1 MRTAIVS
8 TYPPRACG
16 IGTFAADVRAALLG
30 VDGVDRVD
38 KVVVVNEPSRPQRP
52 GLVATITQA
61 VRGDYVRAARILGR
75 LDIDVVLLQHE
86 YGIYGGVDGAYVL
99 SLAEQLS
106 QPLVVTLHT
115 VLSEPTNHQAEVLAA
130 LCRQAE
136 LVIVMTETARRLLVA
151 TGACTADKVRVV
163 PHGAP
168 TVLAQCAAAYAAGRA
183 ARDGAGGQRFLLSTF
198 GLISAG
204 KGLETALEALPSI
217 VERHP
222 EVLYV
227 IAGQTHPDVAHRE
240 GERYRLMLEQTV
252 LDLGLESHV
261 EFDDRFLAIDE
272 IANLLAATDV
282 FVTPY
287 RGREQIASGALTFGI
302 AAGCGVVST
311 PYWYAQ
317 DLLASGAGEIVPF
330 GDSEAL
336 AAAVCRYIEEPDRL
350 AAARAEA
357 RRIGARLA
365 WPSVAEATA
374 SVLREAVQLAPRR
387 RRPVARLNPQH
398 VSMRTDHL
406 RTLVDDAGIVQHA
419 NGVIPS
425 RESGYCV
432 DDVARLA
439 VVALELARRGDEQVW
454 TSILYR
460 SLAFLQ
466 DATDPQTGMRNFM
479 GYDRRWLDEPH
490 VGDHVGRSVW
500 ALGEILSTAWV
511 PAVVDPTR
519 RLLDAI
525 VGTLGST
532 MSLRT
537 GAYAVLGLARLDPD
551 RLQPGALLLL
561 ERVVDQLAGAY
572 QTHASAEWRWFED
585 ALSYD
590 NARLPHALIVGGAAL
605 GRHDLTKTGL
615 DALRWLGDESGL
627 AEGTL
632 RLTGHGGRSR
642 TEPAPG
648 AGDEQP
654 LDASA
659 FVEAELAAFAVT
671 GEPEH
676 ALRAQRAFDWFL
688 GRNRLHRPLYDF
700 ATGGCSDGLGEETT
714 NDNHGAESTLSVHRA
729 ALLLDAAGLPT
740 VLRQRTRETGDGVN
754 DLQAAARSAA
764 TTSAPTTVAAPTQRS
779 AAP

>member
-30 VDGVDRVD
+30 VDGIDRVE
-38 KVVVVNEPSRPQRP
+38 KVVVVNDPTRPQQP
-52 GLVATITQA
+52 GLVATIAQA

-86 YGIYGGVDGAYVL
+86 YGIFGGLDGACVL
-99 SLAEQLS
+99 SLAEELS

-115 VLSEPTNHQAEVLAA
+115 VLSEPTAHQAKVLTE

-136 LVIVMTETARRLLVA
+136 LVIVMTETAKRLLV
-151 TGACTADKVRVV
+151 TSETCPADKVRVV

-168 TVLAQCAAAYAAGRA
+168 TLLGRRADAYALKRA
-183 ARDGAGGQRFLLSTF
+183 AGGGEERFVLSTF

-204 KGLETALEALPSI
+204 KGIETVIEALPAI

-222 EVLYV
+222 EVVYV
-227 IAGQTHPDVAHRE
+227 VAGRTHPDVAHRE
-240 GERYRLMLEQTV
+240 GERYRLRLEQTV
-252 LDLGLESHV
+252 VDLGLEDHV
-261 EFDDRFLAIDE
+261 EFDDRFLAIEE
-272 IANLLAATDV
+272 IADLLAATDV

-317 DLLASGAGEIVPF
+317 DMLASGAGEIVPF
-330 GDSEAL
+330 DDSAAL
-336 AAAVCRYIEEPDRL
+336 ADAVCRYIDEPERL

-357 RRIGARLA
+357 RRIGAQLA

-374 SVLREAVQLAPRR
+374 AVLREAGKLAPRR
-387 RRPVARLNPQH
+387 RRSLSRLDPQL

-406 RTLVDDAGIVQHA
+406 LTLVDDVGIVQHA
-419 NGVIPS
+419 NGVLPN
-425 RESGYCV
+425 RASGYCV

-439 VVALELARRGDEQVW
+439 VVALELARRGDEQTW
-454 TSILYR
+454 TSIVYR

-466 DATDPQTGMRNFM
+466 DATDPKRGMRNFM

-500 ALGEILSTAWV
+500 ALGDILSTAWV
-511 PAVVDPTR
+511 PALVGPTR
-519 RLLDAI
+519 RLLDEI
-525 VGTLGST
+525 VGTLGEEI
-532 MSLRT
+532 SLRT
-537 GAYAVLGLARLDPD
+537 GAYTVLGLARLDSD
-551 RLQPGALLLL
+551 RLQPSARALL
-561 ERVVDQLAGAY
+561 ERLVEQLAAAY
-572 QTHASAEWRWFED
+572 ETHAAAEWQWFED

-590 NARLPHALIVGGAAL
+590 NARLPHALIVGGVAL
-605 GRHDLTKTGL
+605 GRTDLTETGL

-627 AEGTL
+627 LEGTL
-632 RLTGHGGRSR
+632 RLTGHRGRHR

-648 AGDEQP
+648 GGDEQP

-659 FVEAELAAFAVT
+659 FVSAELAAFAAT
-671 GEPEH
+671 GAPEH

-688 GRNRLHRPLYDF
+688 GRNRLHQPLYDF

-714 NDNHGAESTLSVHRA
+714 NDNQGAESTLAVHRS
-729 ALLLDAAGLPT
+729 ALLLDAAGLPA
-740 VLRQRTRETGDGVN
+740 VHRDRTRET
-754 DLQAAARSAA
+754 A
-764 TTSAPTTVAAPTQRS
+764 TA
-779 AAP
+779 